1 MEGVTDEA
9 RTKAFEEFKER
20 CENDYYVE
28 YFWFPS
34 QKKCWINNWK
44 NDGDSAD
51 AEDYPSPAKAR
62 RQSTATLLSGVLNS
76 TVWPRLPGRFQLKV
90 LTSFAMSVLPERSAE
105 NPIVTPLIDA
115 LHFQRGIH
123 NMRVKDMEWEIPM

>member
-1 MEGVTDEA
+1 MKGVTEEA
-9 RTKAFEEFKER
+9 RAEAFKEFVDR

-44 NDGDSAD
+44 NDGNPAD
-51 AEDYPSPAKAR
+51 AEDYPSPTAAR
-62 RQSTATLLSGVLNS
+62 NQARSAFLSGVLNS
-76 TVWPRLPGRFQLKV
+76 KVWPRLPGRFQVKV
-90 LTSFAMSVLPERSAE
+90 TSTIAMLVLPERTEE

-123 NMRVKDMEWEIPM
+123 NV